1 MTFLSPDA
9 RSPLSAL
16 DHHRRIIWALLLREL
31 ATRYG
36 RENLGFLWVL
46 GEPLLFCGSV
56 SIMWSI
62 IKPHYEHGIQIV
74 PFVVTGYMPILL
86 VRHILSHGMYA
97 ARVNAPLLYHRQI
110 TVLHLF
116 FARCLLELIGVTLAF
131 ILITAMLLPFNL
143 IYLPRQLHLVYIGWF
158 LLAWIWF
165 GLAMIFGSIFEMFE
179 PIERFVSVITYILV
193 PLSGTFYMAA
203 WIPARFR
210 HYVLLLPFLNAVE
223 MVRGGFFGPGVP
235 TYYNIPYTIAW
246 AAGLTIL
253 GLMMTTFVR
262 NRVFVD

>member
-86 VRHILSHGMYA
+86 VRHTARNLAPPHCPRNA
-97 ARVNAPLLYHRQI
+97 ANETTRQAE
-110 TVLHLF
+110 F
-116 FARCLLELIGVTLAF
+116 GVSQRT
-131 ILITAMLLPFNL
+131 
-143 IYLPRQLHLVYIGWF
+143 
-158 LLAWIWF
+158 
-165 GLAMIFGSIFEMFE
+165 
-179 PIERFVSVITYILV
+179 
-193 PLSGTFYMAA
+193 
-203 WIPARFR
+203 
-210 HYVLLLPFLNAVE
+210 
-223 MVRGGFFGPGVP
+223 RG
-235 TYYNIPYTIAW
+235 
-246 AAGLTIL
+246 
-253 GLMMTTFVR
+253 
-262 NRVFVD
+262 